1 LVGFH
6 KLIGLANEIIQ
17 AGQLSINAALREKR
31 LSSPEANVLMFL
43 YNNGDGVRQDDIV
56 SGTEV
61 SKPAISRTVAS
72 LVRKGWVTRL
82 RNPRDKR
89 SYIVN
94 LTDKARREQ
103 QFIESQ
109 FDAIVDAAKQGIS
122 EDKVEE
128 FLAIFAQVAENLRQ
142 YRQQRRL
149 NN

>member
-1 LVGFH
+1 MVGFH
-6 KLIGLANEIIQ
+6 RLIGLANEIIQ
-17 AGQLSINAALREKR
+17 AGQLSINSALREKR

-72 LVRKGWVTRL
+72 LVRKGWVTRQ

-103 QFIESQ
+103 QFIEAQ
-109 FDAIVDAAKQGIS
+109 FDAIVEAAKQGIP
-122 EDKVEE
+122 EDKVAE
-128 FLAIFAQVAENLRQ
+128 FLEIFARVAENLRQ

-149 NN
+149 NS

>member
-1 LVGFH
+1 MVGFH